1 MRKLLLIVLPIVIAV
16 ALAVPALGS
25 QTKHVRVGDDLAFH
39 PHSLAIHNG
48 TKVIWKWDGGLSHN
62 VVVIKGPIK
71 FHSKVMMSGT
81 YTHLFAKK
89 GTYTLECTIHFFKMT
104 IKVS

>member
-1 MRKLLLIVLPIVIAV
+1 MRKLVVLVLSLAIVA

-25 QTKHVRVGDDLAFH
+25 STKHVRVGDDLAFH
-39 PHSLAIHNG
+39 PRSLSIKKG
-48 TKVIWKWDGGLSHN
+48 TKVVWKWDGGLVHN
-62 VVVIKGPIK
+62 VTVIKGPVK
-71 FHSKVMMSGT
+71 FHSRDMMSGT
-81 YTHLFAKK
+81 YGHLFTKK